1 MRSLTDWLFSEAGA
15 GWVFGLV
22 SLIAFIMTIFNRR
35 GPNRLVINE
44 LHKARLV
51 NVHEEV
57 DDKVQIIYSGEPVK
71 ILGQIEI
78 EMFNEGIAA
87 IKEAEITCSL
97 PEDTKI
103 LDMFLIS
110 STGNLPTEKHTNGNK
125 ATIKLPYVNSYREHH
140 HVIKLLINVDGEVE
154 TIRFEGAG
162 EGWSVRHIPLL
173 TERQQAKLVITSLLV
188 LFGSVGISFI
198 LTKLVEKLWG
208 ITYTGINLSSI
219 LLTLPAITG
228 GVFSIYLP
236 IGRLY
241 RKERFRLNKNFQQSS
256 Q

>member
-1 MRSLTDWLFSEAGA
+1 M
-15 GWVFGLV
+15 
-22 SLIAFIMTIFNRR
+22 
-35 GPNRLVINE
+35 
-44 LHKARLV
+44 
-51 NVHEEV
+51 
-57 DDKVQIIYSGEPVK
+57 
-71 ILGQIEI
+71 GQIEI

-110 STGNLPTEKHTNGNK
+110 SAGNLPAQKHTNGNK
-125 ATIKLPYVNSYREHH
+125 ATIKLPYVNSYREHR

-188 LFGSVGISFI
+188 LFGSVGISFV

-241 RKERFRLNKNFQQSS
+241 RKERFRLNKNLQKPS